1 MAMNPRDTTTIRRQL
16 IPRAMPRF
24 AVPGKPR
31 NRNIATGIVVN
42 STLTRI
48 KDAPN
53 SPMDTANANVAPT
66 NKAGAINGN
75 STNKNTLAGFAPSTA
90 AASLKF
96 EFIPFNTGSRLLIT
110 NG

>member
-1 MAMNPRDTTTIRRQL
+1 MNPRDTTTISRQL
-16 IPRAMPRF
+16 IPRAILRL
-24 AVPGKPR
+24 AAPGKPR
-31 NRNIATGIVVN
+31 NLKIATGIVVN

-66 NKAGAINGN
+66 NRAGAINGN
-75 STNKNTLAGFAPSTA
+75 SIKKKTLVGFAPSTA
-90 AASLKF
+90 AASLRF